1 MVLFSVIV
9 PLYNTEKYIGNC
21 LKSMIRQTF
30 ENFECIIIDDGST
43 DASYQVASNCIQH
56 DKRFVIL
63 KQENQGLS
71 LARNHGIQKA
81 SGEYLI
87 FLDSDDFIQKD
98 GLEKL
103 AKIINNARPDAIMS
117 NTFAYYDEENKRKL
131 RVLLNYDIKACGSN
145 LFKLCMESNCFV
157 VAAWVF
163 TVNRSFFLEK
173 NLWFEPGLLHED
185 ELWVC
190 KLMLECADIYFNS
203 RGFYYGRCNRIGS
216 ITQSSNIKKLAD
228 RLKIIELLQDYGK
241 EKPQN
246 EKKLLDIRCAQLIT
260 GIIKESNR
268 YINDNAYKELY
279 KKIIQKLPLIKKAG
293 RKYNLLYIG
302 CKFLGVSNLSKIWN
316 KIKK

>member
-63 KQENQGLS
+63 KQENQGQS

-81 SGEYLI
+81 SGEYLV
-87 FLDSDDFIQKD
+87 FLDSDDFIQED

-103 AKIINNARPDAIMS
+103 AEIINNARPDIIMS
-117 NTFAYYDEENKRKL
+117 NTFAYYEEENKSKL
-131 RVLLNYDIKACGSN
+131 RVLLDYDIKAEGDA
-145 LFKLCMESNCFV
+145 LFKLCIGSRNFYF
-157 VAAWVF
+157 APWAF
-163 TVNRSFFLEK
+163 TVKRSFYLEK

-185 ELWVC
+185 ELWVP
-190 KLMLECADIYFNS
+190 KLMLECAEIYFYS
-203 RGFYYGRCNRIGS
+203 EGIYYNRCNRTNS
-216 ITQSSNIKKLAD
+216 TTQSANIKKLID
-228 RLKIIELLQDYGK
+228 KLKIIELLQDYGK
-241 EKPQN
+241 AKQ
-246 EKKLLDIRCAQLIT
+246 KKEQKMLNIRCAQLMA
-260 GIIKESNR
+260 GIIKESSK

-279 KKIIQKLPLIKKAG
+279 KNLIQKLTLIKEAG
-293 RKYNLLYIG
+293 GKYNLLYIG
-302 CKFLGVSNLSKIWN
+302 CSFFGISNLSRIWN
-316 KIKK
+316 KIK